1 MSTFIPPTPAANQS
15 AEQHEEPSEQ
25 DSFNHLLYKV
35 LRLTSEQVQDLNDWM
50 KHRGIPNVHE
60 IIAQNFRKPHALE
73 DDLQFIKKGESCYIQ
88 SNVMI
93 SLSLIITYIKHLRYS
108 AKTKYFGSF
117 FYIQIDPQDYDE
129 WRTTPPEEEVHFQ
142 TPSKFGSPTTPKS
155 IATSETSESYITL
168 TNFKKG
174 IKRDASAY
182 PTFKNERYYNTF
194 IRHFKAT
201 AKAQG
206 LNSLMDPNF
215 TPGSDEYE
223 QQLFQEQQDFLYSVL
238 ISSLKTDFS
247 EALVK
252 DHEGD
257 AQLILELLHEHHTG
271 NSQYSRSEINRIT
284 KYLTNIKLDDTWR
297 GTNESFLMHYNDQLC
312 LLDSLVDSDEKL
324 PDNTRVTFL
333 ESAVESVPDLRRV
346 KITDNVLQAQLNST
360 RPITYRSYFDLLK
373 DAAFHLD
380 QATKKGNK
388 IRRTNVHFSGP
399 NDEDEHQNPS
409 SNDPQVIQQEDVPS
423 ESPEPL
429 SYSVFQSHF
438 QESSTP
444 STQKIFLP
452 KPIWEKL
459 SKDQQ
464 QMIIDH
470 NRSLPKIGSS
480 SPSTPN
486 KSPSPLPHKPTPQ
499 QTTKSQQVHTH
510 QSDKSTA
517 DTAKAETI
525 PSDPLLAMVHQSI
538 HTSDDDAS
546 DITKVLSTKRSRQIQ
561 VCKRYLFQHAN
572 HTNNQLVDRGA
583 NGGLAGSDMRVIY
596 RTNRKI
602 NISGIDNHE
611 VTGLD
616 VVTAATLLN
625 TSQGKVIGIFNEYAY
640 LGKGSSIHS
649 SGQLE
654 WFKTYVDE
662 KSIKVGGTQLITT
675 LDGYSV
681 PLLIQDGLAY
691 ATSLGRPTDQDMDT
705 YPHVFFTSPDE
716 WDPSVLD
723 HDPPPLDGLD
733 PSQAADQFFGDPM
746 FDAYGDFNERIIAN
760 LNILLDAP
768 QGDCGSY
775 IAISSVSTINLH
787 QSSPQE
793 PDWNALRP
801 FFAWTSPSSIKD
813 TFNVT
818 TRHGTAPHTQDYI
831 KKHFKSRNPVFNIP
845 RRSEAVATDTIF
857 SDTPAVDDGST
868 MAQFFCGRDTLV
880 CDAYGIKS
888 TKQFINTLSD
898 NIRKR
903 GAMDTLISDGGK
915 YEISKR
921 VTDLLRSLFIQDYQS
936 EPYHQHQ
943 NKAENRF
950 GLAKRYTNTVMNT
963 SGCPACCWLL
973 CLQYI
978 CVVLNHLASPT
989 LQGICP
995 VQALEGTTPDISFL
1009 LHFSFYEPVYYRID
1023 SSEPDLNFPS
1033 SSNEKKGY
1041 WVGFADNQG
1050 DSLTW
1055 RILTEDTQKIIIRS
1069 GVRSALRTATNQRLA
1084 SPSGEGTTLPFPIPY
1099 PQQSQNSFPLDPL
1112 EASTP
1117 NFEQFVKSQSGED
1130 EDNPIP
1136 MATIDIP
1143 NLLGR
1148 SFLLPPEDN
1157 GERHMAKI
1165 IDIDDHGQPLEDIKF
1180 KLKIN
1185 KDQAEEIMSY
1195 NQLMDYIQKG
1205 TNAEEDPDS
1214 LFKFRDIVA
1223 HQGPLESTDPNHKG
1237 SKYNVMVEWES
1248 GEITYEPLTLI
1259 SKDDPITCAV
1269 YAKKH
1274 DLLDTTGWKHLKRYA
1289 KTSKRLIRAVKQ
1301 SRIRQ
1306 VRAST
1311 RYQHGFQVP
1320 RDYNDAMR
1328 LDKENGNT
1336 HWQDAMDLELTQ
1348 IHEYKVFKDT
1358 GKAQFHNGKAVI
1370 PDGHQKIRVHF
1381 VYAVKHDGRF
1391 KARLVADGHLTKE
1404 PVESIYSGVVSLR
1417 SLRMVVFL
1425 SQLNNLEIWG
1435 ADVGNAYLEAYT
1447 DEKLCIIAGPEFK
1460 ELQGHLLIMIKA
1472 LYGTRSGGARWH
1484 DRLFDILQELKFK
1497 PSKADP
1503 DVWMRPEPGGTCYEY
1518 IAVYVD
1524 DLAIAAKDPQAFCNE
1539 LKKRYN
1545 LKLKGVGPLEYHLG
1559 CTYKEDPDG
1568 TLAADPRRYVN
1579 KILESYERMFKEKPR
1594 KSRPPLEGGDH
1605 PEMDTSELCDE
1616 HQTKQFQTLIGQ
1628 FQWLIALG
1636 RFDIAVHVMSLS
1648 RFRAQPRKG
1657 HLDRAKRI
1665 VGYLLFLPDGA
1676 IRFRTGEPDFS
1687 SLKDQEYDWT
1697 RTVYSGACE
1706 QIPHDIPKPLGKHV
1720 QTTHYVDANLHHD
1733 LATGKAV
1740 TAVLHFLNQTPIDAY
1755 TKRQSTVETATYGSE
1770 FVAAR
1775 TAVDQIIDIH
1785 TTLRYLGVP
1794 IRDKSYMFG
1803 DNRSVVTSSTIPN
1816 STISKRHHL
1825 ASYHRVREAI
1835 AAKFISFHW
1844 KDGKSNPADIL
1855 SKHWEFAT
1863 VWPMLKPILFW
1874 RGETATQLKGSD
1886 RIPSTTPGA
1895 EPPRDAKDSG
1905 SARSHSTH
1913 LKTSSQKRP

>member
-1 MSTFIPPTPAANQS
+1 MSTLIPTTTAANKSTEPHQ
-15 AEQHEEPSEQ
+15 EPSEQ

-35 LRLTSEQVQDLNDWM
+35 LRLTSQQVQDLNGWM
-50 KHRGIPNVHE
+50 EHHGIPNVHE
-60 IIAQNFRKPHALE
+60 VIAQNYHKPHTLE
-73 DDLQFIKKGESCYIQ
+73 DNLKFITQGKTSYIQ
-88 SNVMI
+88 SNVML
-93 SLSLIITYIKHLRYS
+93 SLSLVITYIRHRRYS
-108 AKTKYFGSF
+108 TKSKYFGPF
-117 FYIQIDPQDYDE
+117 YYIQIDPQDYDE
-129 WRTTPPEEEVHFQ
+129 WRVTPPEEE
-142 TPSKFGSPTTPKS
+142 
-155 IATSETSESYITL
+155 I
-168 TNFKKG
+168 
-174 IKRDASAY
+174 
-182 PTFKNERYYNTF
+182 
-194 IRHFKAT
+194 
-201 AKAQG
+201 
-206 LNSLMDPNF
+206 
-215 TPGSDEYE
+215 
-223 QQLFQEQQDFLYSVL
+223 
-238 ISSLKTDFS
+238 
-247 EALVK
+247 
-252 DHEGD
+252 
-257 AQLILELLHEHHTG
+257 
-271 NSQYSRSEINRIT
+271 
-284 KYLTNIKLDDTWR
+284 
-297 GTNESFLMHYNDQLC
+297 
-312 LLDSLVDSDEKL
+312 
-324 PDNTRVTFL
+324 
-333 ESAVESVPDLRRV
+333 
-346 KITDNVLQAQLNST
+346 
-360 RPITYRSYFDLLK
+360 
-373 DAAFHLD
+373 
-380 QATKKGNK
+380 
-388 IRRTNVHFSGP
+388 HFSGP
-399 NDEDEHQNPS
+399 NDEDEYQNLFS
-409 SNDPQVIQQEDVPS
+409 DDPQVIQQEDVSS
-423 ESPEPL
+423 EPPEPL

-438 QESSTP
+438 QGSST
-444 STQKIFLP
+444 SNTQKIFLP
-452 KPIWEKL
+452 KPTWEKP

-470 NRSLPKIGSS
+470 KPNSGS
-480 SPSTPN
+480 PHLSTPN
-486 KSPSPLPHKPTPQ
+486 KSPYPFPLKPTPQ
-499 QTTKSQQVHTH
+499 QTAKSQQVHTH
-510 QSDKSTA
+510 QSDKGTT
-517 DTAKAETI
+517 DKIKTETTS
-525 PSDPLLAMVHQSI
+525 SDPLLAMVHQSI
-538 HTSDDDAS
+538 HTSGDDAS
-546 DITKVLSTKRSRQIQ
+546 DINHVLSVKRSCQIQ
-561 VCKRYLFQHAN
+561 VCQCHLFQNAN
-572 HTNNQLVDRGA
+572 HTNQQLVDHGA
-583 NGGLAGSDMRVIY
+583 NGGLAGSDMCVLHK
-596 RTNRKI
+596 THRKI
-602 NISGIDNHE
+602 NIQGIDNHE

-640 LGKGSSIHS
+640 LGKGLSIHS

-654 WFKTYVDE
+654 WFKTNDDE
-662 KSIKVGGTQLITT
+662 KSVKVGDTQLITT

-681 PLLIQDGLAY
+681 PLLIKDGLAY
-691 ATSLGRPTDQDMDT
+691 ATSLGSPTDQDMDT
-705 YPHVFFTSPDE
+705 YPHVFSTSP
-716 WDPSVLD
+716 
-723 HDPPPLDGLD
+723 DGLD
-733 PSQAADQFFGDPM
+733 PSQVPDQPFGDPM
-746 FDAYGDFNERIIAN
+746 FDAYGVFNQPIIAN
-760 LNILLDAP
+760 LNTLLDAP
-768 QGDCGSY
+768 PGDCGSY
-775 IAISSVSTINLH
+775 IEISSVFTANLH

-793 PDWNALRP
+793 PDWNTQRP
-801 FFAWTSPSSIKD
+801 FLAWTSPSSIKD

-818 TRHGTAPHTQDYI
+818 TRHGTAPNTQDYI
-831 KKHFKSRNPVFNIP
+831 KKHFKPRNPVFSIP
-845 RRSEAVATDTIF
+845 RCSEAVAIDTIF

-868 MAQFFCGRDTLV
+868 MAQFFCGHDSLV

-898 NIRKR
+898 NMRKW

-915 YEISKR
+915 YDISKG
-921 VTDLLRSLFIQDYQS
+921 VTDLLHSLFIQDYQS
-936 EPYHQHQ
+936 ESYHQDQ
-943 NKAENRF
+943 NKTVNCF
-950 GLAKRYTNTVMNT
+950 GPAKCYTNTVMNT
-963 SGCPACCWLL
+963 SGCLACCWLL

-978 CVVLNHLASPT
+978 CVVLHHLASPT

-995 VQALEGTTPDISFL
+995 VQALQGTTQDISFM
-1009 LHFSFYEPVYYRID
+1009 LHSSFYEPVHCRID

-1033 SSNEKKGY
+1033 SSHENKGY
-1041 WVGFADNQG
+1041 WVGFAANQG

-1055 RILTEDTQKIIIRS
+1055 RTLTEDTHKIIICS
-1069 GVRSALRTATNQRLA
+1069 GIRSALRATTNQCLA

-1099 PQQSQNSFPLDPL
+1099 PQQSKNSLPLDPL
-1112 EASTP
+1112 DESTP

-1130 EDNPIP
+1130 EDHPIH
-1136 MATIDIP
+1136 MANIDIP

-1195 NQLMDYIQKG
+1195 NQLMDYIQEG
-1205 TNAEEDPDS
+1205 TDAEEDPDS
-1214 LFKFRDIVA
+1214 LFKFKDIVA

-1248 GEITYEPLTLI
+1248 GEVTYEPLTLI

-1301 SRIRQ
+1301 SRIHQ
-1306 VRAST
+1306 VRASA

-1358 GKAQFHNGKAVI
+1358 
-1370 PDGHQKIRVHF
+1370 
-1381 VYAVKHDGRF
+1381 VKHDGRF

-1404 PVESIYSGVVSLR
+1404 PVESIYSGVFSLR

-1460 ELQGHLLIMIKA
+1460 ELQGHLLIMIKP
-1472 LYGTRSGGARWH
+1472 LYGTHSGGARWH

-1503 DVWMRPEPGGTCYEY
+1503 DVWMRPEPRGTCYEY

-1545 LKLKGVGPLEYHLG
+1545 LKLKGIGPLEYHLG

-1568 TLAADPRRYVN
+1568 TLAADPRR
-1579 KILESYERMFKEKPR
+1579 
-1594 KSRPPLEGGDH
+1594 
-1605 PEMDTSELCDE
+1605 
-1616 HQTKQFQTLIGQ
+1616 
-1628 FQWLIALG
+1628 
-1636 RFDIAVHVMSLS
+1636 
-1648 RFRAQPRKG
+1648 FRTQPRKG
-1657 HLDRAKRI
+1657 HLDRTKRI

-1697 RTVYSGACE
+1697 RSVYSGACE
-1706 QIPHDIPKPLGKHV
+1706 QIPHDIPKPLGKHG
-1720 QTTHYVDANLHHD
+1720 QTTHCVDANPHHE

-1740 TAVLHFLNQTPIDAY
+1740 TAVLHFLNQTPINA
-1755 TKRQSTVETATYGSE
+1755 
-1770 FVAAR
+1770 F
-1775 TAVDQIIDIH
+1775 
-1785 TTLRYLGVP
+1785 
-1794 IRDKSYMFG
+1794 
-1803 DNRSVVTSSTIPN
+1803 
-1816 STISKRHHL
+1816 SKRHHL
-1825 ASYHRVREAI
+1825 PSYHRVREAI
-1835 AAKFISFHW
+1835 AANFISFHW

-1886 RIPSTTPGA
+1886 SIPSTTPGA

-1905 SARSHSTH
+1905 SARSQSMH
-1913 LKTSSQKRP
+1913 LETSSSNRP

>member
-1 MSTFIPPTPAANQS
+1 MSTFIPPTPAANKS
-15 AEQHEEPSEQ
+15 AEQHGEPSEQ
-25 DSFNHLLYKV
+25 DSFNHLLFKV

-60 IIAQNFRKPHALE
+60 VIAQNFRKPHALE
-73 DDLQFIKKGESCYIQ
+73 DDLQFIREDKPCYIQ

-93 SLSLIITYIKHLRYS
+93 SLSLMITYIKHLRYS
-108 AKTKYFGSF
+108 AKTKYFGPF
-117 FYIQIDPQDYDE
+117 YYIQIDPQDYDE
-129 WRTTPPEEEVHFQ
+129 WCTTPPEEEVHFQ
-142 TPSKFGSPTTPKS
+142 TPSKLGSPATPRS
-155 IATSETSESYITL
+155 MATSVASESYITL
-168 TNFKKG
+168 SNFKKG

-182 PTFKNERYYNTF
+182 PIFKNERYYNTF
-194 IRHFKAT
+194 ICHFKAT

-223 QQLFQEQQDFLYSVL
+223 QQLFQDQQDFLYSVL

-257 AQLILELLHEHHTG
+257 AQLIIELLHEHHTG

-297 GTNESFLMHYNDQLC
+297 GTNESFLMHYNDQLR

-346 KITDNVLQAQLNST
+346 KITDNVLQAQLDST

-380 QATKKGNK
+380 QATKRGSK

-399 NDEDEHQNPS
+399 NNEDDHQNLTS
-409 SNDPQVIQQEDVPS
+409 DDHQVIQQEDVCNEP
-423 ESPEPL
+423 PEPL
-429 SYSVFQSHF
+429 SYSVFQKHF
-438 QESSTP
+438 QGSSTS

-470 NRSLPKIGSS
+470 NRSLLKSGSS
-480 SPSTPN
+480 SISTPN

-499 QTTKSQQVHTH
+499 QTAKSQQVHTH
-510 QSDKSTA
+510 QYDESTA
-517 DTAKAETI
+517 DTTKIETT

-546 DITKVLSTKRSRQIQ
+546 DITKDLSAKRSRQIQ
-561 VCKRYLFQHAN
+561 VCKHYIFQHAN

-596 RTNRKI
+596 KTHRKI

-611 VTGLD
+611 VNGLD

-625 TSQGKVIGIFNEYAY
+625 TSLGKVIGIFNEYAH

-654 WFKTYVDE
+654 WFKTHVDE

-675 LDGYSV
+675 LEGHSV
-681 PLLIQDGLAY
+681 PLLIKDGLAY

-716 WDPSVLD
+716 WDPAVLD

-733 PSQAADQFFGDPM
+733 PSQVLDQPFGDPM

-768 QGDCGSY
+768 PEDYGSY
-775 IAISSVSTINLH
+775 IANLH
-787 QSSPQE
+787 QCSSQE

-801 FFAWTSPSSIKD
+801 FFAWTSPSSIQD

-818 TRHGTAPHTQDYI
+818 TRHGSAPHTQDYI

-921 VTDLLRSLFIQDYQS
+921 VTDLLCSLFIQDYQS

-1050 DSLTW
+1050 DSLIW

-1069 GVRSALRTATNQRLA
+1069 GVRSALRTTTNQRLA

-1099 PQQSQNSFPLDPL
+1099 SQQSQNSLPLDPL
-1112 EASTP
+1112 DASTP
-1117 NFEQFVKSQSGED
+1117 NFEHFVKSQTGED

-1136 MATIDIP
+1136 MANIDIP

-1165 IDIDDHGQPLEDIKF
+1165 IDIDDHGQTLEDIKF

-1205 TNAEEDPDS
+1205 TDAEQDPDS

-1248 GEITYEPLTLI
+1248 GEVTYEPLTLI

-1301 SRIRQ
+1301 SWIRQ
-1306 VRAST
+1306 VRASA

-1320 RDYNDAMR
+1320 KDYNDAMR

-1358 GKAQFHNGKAVI
+1358 GKAKFHNGKVVT
-1370 PDGHQKIRVHF
+1370 PDGFQKIRVHF
-1381 VYAVKHDGRF
+1381 VYAVKHDDRF

-1425 SQLNNLEIWG
+1425 SQLNKLEIWG

-1447 DEKLCIIAGPEFK
+1447 DEKLCIMAGPEFK
-1460 ELQGHLLIMIKA
+1460 ELQGHLLIMVKA

-1497 PSKADP
+1497 PSKVDP

-1539 LKKRYN
+1539 LKRKYN

-1559 CTYKEDPDG
+1559 CTYKKDPDG

-1605 PEMDTSELCDE
+1605 PELDTSELCDE

-1628 FQWLIALG
+1628 LQWLISLG

-1676 IRFRTGEPDFS
+1676 IRFRIGEPDFS

-1706 QIPHDIPKPLGKHV
+1706 QIPHDIPKPLGIMSRPL
-1720 QTTHYVDANLHHD
+1720 TMLM
-1733 LATGKAV
+1733 
-1740 TAVLHFLNQTPIDAY
+1740 P
-1755 TKRQSTVETATYGSE
+1755 TYIMILQLEKLSL
-1770 FVAAR
+1770 
-1775 TAVDQIIDIH
+1775 Q
-1785 TTLRYLGVP
+1785 P
-1794 IRDKSYMFG
+1794 C
-1803 DNRSVVTSSTIPN
+1803 TS
-1816 STISKRHHL
+1816 
-1825 ASYHRVREAI
+1825 
-1835 AAKFISFHW
+1835 
-1844 KDGKSNPADIL
+1844 
-1855 SKHWEFAT
+1855 
-1863 VWPMLKPILFW
+1863 
-1874 RGETATQLKGSD
+1874 
-1886 RIPSTTPGA
+1886 
-1895 EPPRDAKDSG
+1895 
-1905 SARSHSTH
+1905 
-1913 LKTSSQKRP
+1913 

>member
-1 MSTFIPPTPAANQS
+1 MSTFIPPTPAAHKS

-25 DSFNHLLYKV
+25 DSFNHLLFKV

-60 IIAQNFRKPHALE
+60 VIAQNFRKPHALE
-73 DDLQFIKKGESCYIQ
+73 DDLQFIREDKPCYIQ

-93 SLSLIITYIKHLRYS
+93 SLSLMITYIKHLRYS
-108 AKTKYFGSF
+108 AKTKYFGPF
-117 FYIQIDPQDYDE
+117 YYIQIDPQDYDE

-142 TPSKFGSPTTPKS
+142 TPSKLGSPATPRS
-155 IATSETSESYITL
+155 MATSVASESYITL
-168 TNFKKG
+168 SNFKKG

-182 PTFKNERYYNTF
+182 PIFKNERYYNTF

-223 QQLFQEQQDFLYSVL
+223 QQLFQDQQDFLYSVL

-257 AQLILELLHEHHTG
+257 AQLIIELLHEHHTG

-297 GTNESFLMHYNDQLC
+297 GTNESFLMHYNDQLR

-346 KITDNVLQAQLNST
+346 KITDNVLQAQLDST

-380 QATKKGNK
+380 QATKRGSK

-399 NDEDEHQNPS
+399 NNEDDHQNLTS
-409 SNDPQVIQQEDVPS
+409 DDHQVIQQEDVCNEP
-423 ESPEPL
+423 PEPL

-438 QESSTP
+438 QGSSTS

-470 NRSLPKIGSS
+470 NRSLPKSGSS
-480 SPSTPN
+480 SISTPN
-486 KSPSPLPHKPTPQ
+486 KGPSPLPHKPTPQ
-499 QTTKSQQVHTH
+499 QTAKSQQVHTH
-510 QSDKSTA
+510 QSDESTA
-517 DTAKAETI
+517 DTTKIETT

-538 HTSDDDAS
+538 HTSNDDAS
-546 DITKVLSTKRSRQIQ
+546 DITKVLSAKRSRQIQ
-561 VCKRYLFQHAN
+561 VCKHYIFQHAN

-596 RTNRKI
+596 KTHRKI

-611 VTGLD
+611 VNGLD

-625 TSQGKVIGIFNEYAY
+625 TSLGKVIGIFNEYAH

-654 WFKTYVDE
+654 WFKTHVDE

-675 LDGYSV
+675 LEGYSV
-681 PLLIQDGLAY
+681 PLLIKDGLAY

-733 PSQAADQFFGDPM
+733 PSQVLDQPFGDPM
-746 FDAYGDFNERIIAN
+746 FDAHGDFNERIIAN

-768 QGDCGSY
+768 PEDYGSY
-775 IAISSVSTINLH
+775 IANLH
-787 QSSPQE
+787 QGSSQE

-801 FFAWTSPSSIKD
+801 FFAWTSPSSIQD

-818 TRHGTAPHTQDYI
+818 TRHGSAPHTQDYI

-868 MAQFFCGRDTLV
+868 MAQFFCGQDTLV
-880 CDAYGIKS
+880 KS

-963 SGCPACCWLL
+963 SGCPAFCWLL

-1069 GVRSALRTATNQRLA
+1069 GVRSALRTTTNQRLA
-1084 SPSGEGTTLPFPIPY
+1084 SPLGEGTTLPFPIPY
-1099 PQQSQNSFPLDPL
+1099 SQSQNSLPLDPL
-1112 EASTP
+1112 DASTP
-1117 NFEQFVKSQSGED
+1117 NFEPFVKSQTGED
-1130 EDNPIP
+1130 EDNPIR
-1136 MATIDIP
+1136 MANIDIT

-1157 GERHMAKI
+1157 GERHMAKV
-1165 IDIDDHGQPLEDIKF
+1165 IDIDDHGQTLEDIKF

-1205 TNAEEDPDS
+1205 TDAEEDPDS

-1248 GEITYEPLTLI
+1248 GEVTYEPLTLI

-1306 VRAST
+1306 VRASV

-1320 RDYNDAMR
+1320 KDYNDAMR

-1358 GKAQFHNGKAVI
+1358 GKAKFHNGKVVT
-1370 PDGHQKIRVHF
+1370 PDGFQKIRVHF

-1447 DEKLCIIAGPEFK
+1447 DEKLCIMAGPEFK
-1460 ELQGHLLIMIKA
+1460 ELQGHLLIMVKA

-1484 DRLFDILQELKFK
+1484 DRLFDILQEMRFK

-1524 DLAIAAKDPQAFCNE
+1524 DLAIAPKDSQTFCNE
-1539 LKKRYN
+1539 LKKKYN

-1559 CTYKEDPDG
+1559 CTYKKDPDG

-1579 KILESYERMFKEKPR
+1579 KILESFERMFKEKPR

-1605 PEMDTSELCDE
+1605 PELDTSELCDE

-1628 FQWLIALG
+1628 LQWLISLG
-1636 RFDIAVHVMSLS
+1636 HFDIAVHVMSLS

-1706 QIPHDIPKPLGKHV
+1706 QIPHDIHKPLGKYV
-1720 QTTHYVDANLHHD
+1720 ETTHYVDANLHHD

-1740 TAVLHFLNQTPIDAY
+1740 TAALHFLNQTPIDAY

-1775 TAVDQIIDIH
+1775 TAVDQIIDIR

-1803 DNRSVVTSSTIPN
+1803 DNKSVVTSSTIPN

-1905 SARSHSTH
+1905 SARSYSTH
-1913 LKTSSQKRP
+1913 RETSSSNRP

>member
-1 MSTFIPPTPAANQS
+1 MSTFIPPTPTATKS

-25 DSFNHLLYKV
+25 DSFNHLLFKV

-50 KHRGIPNVHE
+50 KDRGFPNVHE
-60 IIAQNFRKPHALE
+60 IIVQNFRNPHELK
-73 DDLQFIKKGESCYIQ
+73 DDLQFIRESKTYYIQ
-88 SNVMI
+88 ANVMV
-93 SLSLIITYIKHLRYS
+93 SLSLMTTYIKHLRYL
-108 AKTKYFGSF
+108 AKAKHFGPF
-117 FYIQIDPQDYDE
+117 YYIQIDPQDYDE
-129 WRTTPPEEEVHFQ
+129 WRITTPEEEIHFQ
-142 TPSKFGSPTTPKS
+142 TPSKFGSPATPRS
-155 IATSETSESYITL
+155 MATSEASESYITL

-182 PTFKNERYYNTF
+182 PIFKNERYYNTF

-206 LNSLMDPNF
+206 LSTLMDPNF
-215 TPGSDEYE
+215 TPGSDEYG

-297 GTNESFLMHYNDQLC
+297 GTNESFLMHYNDQLR
-312 LLDSLVDSDEKL
+312 LLDSLVDPEEKL

-346 KITDNVLQAQLNST
+346 KITDNVLQAQLDST
-360 RPITYRSYFDLLK
+360 RPITYKSYFDLLK

-380 QATKKGNK
+380 QATKRGNK

-399 NDEDEHQNPS
+399 NDEGDHQNPLS
-409 SNDPQVIQQEDVPS
+409 DDLQAIQQEDVCS
-423 ESPEPL
+423 EPPEPL

-438 QESSTP
+438 QGSSTS

-452 KPIWEKL
+452 KHIWEKL

-470 NRSLPKIGSS
+470 NRSLPKSGSS
-480 SPSTPN
+480 SILTPN

-499 QTTKSQQVHTH
+499 QTAKSQQVHTH
-510 QSDKSTA
+510 QSDESTA
-517 DTAKAETI
+517 DPTKIETT

-546 DITKVLSTKRSRQIQ
+546 DITKVLSAKRSRQIQ
-561 VCKRYLFQHAN
+561 VCKHYIFQHAN

-596 RTNRKI
+596 KTHRKI

-611 VTGLD
+611 VNGLD

-625 TSQGKVIGIFNEYAY
+625 TSLGKVIGIFNEYAH

-654 WFKTYVDE
+654 WFKTHVDE

-681 PLLIQDGLAY
+681 PLLIKDGLAY
-691 ATSLGRPTDQDMDT
+691 ATSLGRPTDHDMDS

-733 PSQAADQFFGDPM
+733 PSQVLDQPFGDPM

-768 QGDCGSY
+768 PEDCRSY
-775 IAISSVSTINLH
+775 TANLH
-787 QSSPQE
+787 QSSSQE

-801 FFAWTSPSSIKD
+801 FFAWTSPSSIQD

-818 TRHGTAPHTQDYI
+818 TRHGIAPHTQDYI

-921 VTDLLRSLFIQDYQS
+921 VTDLLRSLFIKDYQS

-1009 LHFSFYEPVYYRID
+1009 LHFSFYEPIYYRID

-1069 GVRSALRTATNQRLA
+1069 GVRSALRTTTNQRLA
-1084 SPSGEGTTLPFPIPY
+1084 SSSGEGTTLPFPIPY
-1099 PQQSQNSFPLDPL
+1099 PQQSSNSLPLDPID
-1112 EASTP
+1112 ASTS

-1130 EDNPIP
+1130 EDHPIP
-1136 MATIDIP
+1136 MTNIDIP

-1148 SFLLPPEDN
+1148 SFLLSPEDN
-1157 GERHMAKI
+1157 GERYMAKI
-1165 IDIDDHGQPLEDIKF
+1165 IDIDDHGQHLEDIKF
-1180 KLKIN
+1180 KLKN
-1185 KDQAEEIMSY
+1185 SKDQAEEIMSY

-1205 TNAEEDPDS
+1205 TDAEEDPDS

-1248 GEITYEPLTLI
+1248 GEITYEPLALI

-1306 VRAST
+1306 VRASA

-1348 IHEYKVFKDT
+1348 IHEYKVFRDT
-1358 GKAQFHNGKAVI
+1358 GKAKFHNGKVVT
-1370 PDGHQKIRVHF
+1370 PDGFQKIRVHF
-1381 VYAVKHDGRF
+1381 VYAVKQDGRF

-1435 ADVGNAYLEAYT
+1435 ADVGNAYPEAYT
-1447 DEKLCIIAGPEFK
+1447 DEKLCIMAGPEFK
-1460 ELQGHLLIMIKA
+1460 ELQGHLLIMVKA

-1539 LKKRYN
+1539 LKKKYN

-1559 CTYKEDPDG
+1559 CTYKKDPDE

-1579 KILESYERMFKEKPR
+1579 KILESYERMFMEKPR

-1605 PEMDTSELCDE
+1605 PELDTSELCDE

-1628 FQWLIALG
+1628 LQWLISLG

-1687 SLKDQEYDWT
+1687 SLRDQEYDWT

-1755 TKRQSTVETATYGSE
+1755 T
-1770 FVAAR
+1770 
-1775 TAVDQIIDIH
+1775 IH
-1785 TTLRYLGVP
+1785 
-1794 IRDKSYMFG
+1794 S
-1803 DNRSVVTSSTIPN
+1803 
-1816 STISKRHHL
+1816 
-1825 ASYHRVREAI
+1825 
-1835 AAKFISFHW
+1835 
-1844 KDGKSNPADIL
+1844 
-1855 SKHWEFAT
+1855 
-1863 VWPMLKPILFW
+1863 
-1874 RGETATQLKGSD
+1874 
-1886 RIPSTTPGA
+1886 
-1895 EPPRDAKDSG
+1895 
-1905 SARSHSTH
+1905 
-1913 LKTSSQKRP
+1913 

>member
-1 MSTFIPPTPAANQS
+1 MSTFIPPTPTATKS

-25 DSFNHLLYKV
+25 DSFNHLLFKV

-50 KHRGIPNVHE
+50 KHRGFPNVHE
-60 IIAQNFRKPHALE
+60 VIVQNFRNPHELK
-73 DDLQFIKKGESCYIQ
+73 DDLQFIRASKTYYIQ
-88 SNVMI
+88 ANVMV
-93 SLSLIITYIKHLRYS
+93 SLSLMTTYIKHLRYL
-108 AKTKYFGSF
+108 AKAKHFGPF
-117 FYIQIDPQDYDE
+117 YYIQFDPQDYDE
-129 WRTTPPEEEVHFQ
+129 WRISTPEEEIHFQ
-142 TPSKFGSPTTPKS
+142 TPSKFGSPATPRS
-155 IATSETSESYITL
+155 MATSEASESYITL

-182 PTFKNERYYNTF
+182 PIFKNERYYNTF

-206 LNSLMDPNF
+206 LSTLMDPNF
-215 TPGSDEYE
+215 TPGSDEYG

-297 GTNESFLMHYNDQLC
+297 GTNESFLMHYNDQLR
-312 LLDSLVDSDEKL
+312 LLDSLADPEEKL

-346 KITDNVLQAQLNST
+346 KITDNVLQAQLDST
-360 RPITYRSYFDLLK
+360 RPITYKSYFDLLK

-380 QATKKGNK
+380 QATKMGNK

-399 NDEDEHQNPS
+399 NDEGDHQNPLS
-409 SNDPQVIQQEDVPS
+409 DDLQAIQQEDVCS
-423 ESPEPL
+423 EPPEPL

-438 QESSTP
+438 QGSSTS

-452 KPIWEKL
+452 KHIWEKL

-464 QMIIDH
+464 QMIINH
-470 NRSLPKIGSS
+470 NRSLPKSGSS
-480 SPSTPN
+480 SISTPN
-486 KSPSPLPHKPTPQ
+486 KSPSPLPHKPTSQ
-499 QTTKSQQVHTH
+499 QTAKSQQVHTH
-510 QSDKSTA
+510 QSDESTA
-517 DTAKAETI
+517 DSTKIETT

-546 DITKVLSTKRSRQIQ
+546 DITKVLSAKRSRQIQ
-561 VCKRYLFQHAN
+561 VCKHYIFQHAN

-596 RTNRKI
+596 KTHRKI

-611 VTGLD
+611 VNGLD

-625 TSQGKVIGIFNEYAY
+625 TSLGKVIGIFNEYAH

-654 WFKTYVDE
+654 WFKTHVDE

-681 PLLIQDGLAY
+681 PLLIKDGLAY
-691 ATSLGRPTDQDMDT
+691 ATSLGRPTDHDMDS

-733 PSQAADQFFGDPM
+733 PSQVLDQPFGDPM

-768 QGDCGSY
+768 PEDCRSY
-775 IAISSVSTINLH
+775 TANLH
-787 QSSPQE
+787 QSSSQE

-801 FFAWTSPSSIKD
+801 FFAWTSPSSIQD
-813 TFNVT
+813 TFSVT
-818 TRHGTAPHTQDYI
+818 TRHGIAPHTQDNI

-921 VTDLLRSLFIQDYQS
+921 VTDLLRSLFIKDYQS

-943 NKAENRF
+943 NKAENHF

-1009 LHFSFYEPVYYRID
+1009 LHFSFYEPIYYRID

-1069 GVRSALRTATNQRLA
+1069 GVRSALRTTTNQRLA
-1084 SPSGEGTTLPFPIPY
+1084 SSSGEGTTLPFPIPY
-1099 PQQSQNSFPLDPL
+1099 PQQSSNSLPLDPID
-1112 EASTP
+1112 ASTS

-1130 EDNPIP
+1130 EDHPIP
-1136 MATIDIP
+1136 MTNIDIP

-1148 SFLLPPEDN
+1148 SFLLSPEDN
-1157 GERHMAKI
+1157 GERYMAKI
-1165 IDIDDHGQPLEDIKF
+1165 IDIDDHGQHLEDIRF
-1180 KLKIN
+1180 KLKTS

-1195 NQLMDYIQKG
+1195 NQFMDYIQKG
-1205 TNAEEDPDS
+1205 TDAEEDPDS

-1248 GEITYEPLTLI
+1248 GEITYEPLALI

-1306 VRAST
+1306 VRASA

-1348 IHEYKVFKDT
+1348 IHEYKVFRDT
-1358 GKAQFHNGKAVI
+1358 GKAKFHNGKVVT
-1370 PDGHQKIRVHF
+1370 PDGFQKIRVHF

-1447 DEKLCIIAGPEFK
+1447 DEKLCIMAGPEFK
-1460 ELQGHLLIMIKA
+1460 ELQGHLLIMVKA

-1524 DLAIAAKDPQAFCNE
+1524 DLAIAAKDPEAFCNE
-1539 LKKRYN
+1539 LKKKYN

-1559 CTYKEDPDG
+1559 CTYKKDPDE

-1579 KILESYERMFKEKPR
+1579 KILESYERMFMEKPR

-1605 PEMDTSELCDE
+1605 PELDTSELCDE

-1628 FQWLIALG
+1628 LQWLISLG
-1636 RFDIAVHVMSLS
+1636 CFDIAVHVMSLS

-1687 SLKDQEYDWT
+1687 SLRDQEYDWT

-1775 TAVDQIIDIH
+1775 TAVDQIIDIR

-1794 IRDKSYMFG
+1794 IRDMSYMFG

-1905 SARSHSTH
+1905 SARPHSTH
-1913 LKTSSQKRP
+1913 LETSSTNRS

>member
-1 MSTFIPPTPAANQS
+1 MSTFISPTPAVTKS

-25 DSFNHLLYKV
+25 DSFNHLLFKV

-60 IIAQNFRKPHALE
+60 IIVQNFRNPHELKN
-73 DDLQFIKKGESCYIQ
+73 DLQFIRDDQSCYIQ
-88 SNVMI
+88 SNVMV
-93 SLSLIITYIKHLRYS
+93 SLSLMTIYIKHLRYL
-108 AKTKYFGSF
+108 AKAKQFGPF
-117 FYIQIDPQDYDE
+117 YYIQIDPQDYDD
-129 WRTTPPEEEVHFQ
+129 WRIETPEEEIHFH
-142 TPSKFGSPTTPKS
+142 TPSKLGSPATPRS
-155 IATSETSESYITL
+155 MATSVASESYITL

-182 PTFKNERYYNTF
+182 PIFKNERYYNTF

-201 AKAQG
+201 TKAQG
-206 LNSLMDPNF
+206 LSTLMDPNF

-297 GTNESFLMHYNDQLC
+297 GTNESFLMHYNDQLR
-312 LLDSLVDSDEKL
+312 LLDSLVDPEEKL

-346 KITDNVLQAQLNST
+346 KITDNVLQAQLDST
-360 RPITYRSYFDLLK
+360 RPITYKSYFDLLK

-380 QATKKGNK
+380 QATKRGNK

-399 NDEDEHQNPS
+399 NDEGDHQNPLS
-409 SNDPQVIQQEDVPS
+409 DDLQAIQQEDVCS
-423 ESPEPL
+423 EPPEPL

-438 QESSTP
+438 QGSSTS

-452 KPIWEKL
+452 KHIWEKL

-470 NRSLPKIGSS
+470 NRSLPKSGSS
-480 SPSTPN
+480 SILTPN

-499 QTTKSQQVHTH
+499 QTAKSQQVHTH
-510 QSDKSTA
+510 QSDESTA
-517 DTAKAETI
+517 DSTKIETT

-538 HTSDDDAS
+538 HTSDDDPS
-546 DITKVLSTKRSRQIQ
+546 DITKVLSAKRSRQIQ
-561 VCKRYLFQHAN
+561 VCKHYIFQHAN

-596 RTNRKI
+596 KTHRKI

-611 VTGLD
+611 VNGLD

-625 TSQGKVIGIFNEYAY
+625 TSLGKVIGIFNEYAH

-654 WFKTYVDE
+654 WFKTHVDD

-681 PLLIQDGLAY
+681 ALLIKDGLAY
-691 ATSLGRPTDQDMDT
+691 ATSLGRPTDHDMDS

-733 PSQAADQFFGDPM
+733 PSRMLDQPFGDPM

-768 QGDCGSY
+768 PEDCRSY
-775 IAISSVSTINLH
+775 TANLH
-787 QSSPQE
+787 QSSSQE

-801 FFAWTSPSSIKD
+801 FFAWTSPSSIQD

-818 TRHGTAPHTQDYI
+818 TRHGIAPHTQDYI

-921 VTDLLRSLFIQDYQS
+921 VTDLLRSLFIKDYQS

-973 CLQYI
+973 CLQYT

-1009 LHFSFYEPVYYRID
+1009 LHFSFYEPIYYRID

-1069 GVRSALRTATNQRLA
+1069 GVRSALRTTTNQRLA
-1084 SPSGEGTTLPFPIPY
+1084 SSSGEGTTLPFPIPY
-1099 PQQSQNSFPLDPL
+1099 PQPSSNSLPLDPID
-1112 EASTP
+1112 ASTS
-1117 NFEQFVKSQSGED
+1117 NFEHFVKSQSGED
-1130 EDNPIP
+1130 EDHPIP
-1136 MATIDIP
+1136 MTHIDIP

-1148 SFLLPPEDN
+1148 SFLLSPEDN
-1157 GERHMAKI
+1157 GERYMAKI
-1165 IDIDDHGQPLEDIKF
+1165 IDIDDHGQHLEDIKF
-1180 KLKIN
+1180 KLKTS

-1205 TNAEEDPDS
+1205 TDAEEDPDS

-1248 GEITYEPLTLI
+1248 GEITYELWHSFPRMIQSLVQFMQRNMISLTQQDGNT
-1259 SKDDPITCAV
+1259 SKGMLRHPRDSSELSSSPGF
-1269 YAKKH
+1269 AKSEH
-1274 DLLDTTGWKHLKRYA
+1274 QLDTNMV
-1289 KTSKRLIRAVKQ
+1289 SK
-1301 SRIRQ
+1301 
-1306 VRAST
+1306 
-1311 RYQHGFQVP
+1311 
-1320 RDYNDAMR
+1320 
-1328 LDKENGNT
+1328 
-1336 HWQDAMDLELTQ
+1336 
-1348 IHEYKVFKDT
+1348 
-1358 GKAQFHNGKAVI
+1358 
-1370 PDGHQKIRVHF
+1370 
-1381 VYAVKHDGRF
+1381 
-1391 KARLVADGHLTKE
+1391 
-1404 PVESIYSGVVSLR
+1404 
-1417 SLRMVVFL
+1417 
-1425 SQLNNLEIWG
+1425 SQGI
-1435 ADVGNAYLEAYT
+1435 T
-1447 DEKLCIIAGPEFK
+1447 MM
-1460 ELQGHLLIMIKA
+1460 Q
-1472 LYGTRSGGARWH
+1472 
-1484 DRLFDILQELKFK
+1484 
-1497 PSKADP
+1497 
-1503 DVWMRPEPGGTCYEY
+1503 
-1518 IAVYVD
+1518 
-1524 DLAIAAKDPQAFCNE
+1524 
-1539 LKKRYN
+1539 
-1545 LKLKGVGPLEYHLG
+1545 
-1559 CTYKEDPDG
+1559 
-1568 TLAADPRRYVN
+1568 
-1579 KILESYERMFKEKPR
+1579 
-1594 KSRPPLEGGDH
+1594 
-1605 PEMDTSELCDE
+1605 
-1616 HQTKQFQTLIGQ
+1616 
-1628 FQWLIALG
+1628 
-1636 RFDIAVHVMSLS
+1636 
-1648 RFRAQPRKG
+1648 
-1657 HLDRAKRI
+1657 
-1665 VGYLLFLPDGA
+1665 
-1676 IRFRTGEPDFS
+1676 
-1687 SLKDQEYDWT
+1687 
-1697 RTVYSGACE
+1697 
-1706 QIPHDIPKPLGKHV
+1706 
-1720 QTTHYVDANLHHD
+1720 
-1733 LATGKAV
+1733 
-1740 TAVLHFLNQTPIDAY
+1740 
-1755 TKRQSTVETATYGSE
+1755 
-1770 FVAAR
+1770 
-1775 TAVDQIIDIH
+1775 
-1785 TTLRYLGVP
+1785 
-1794 IRDKSYMFG
+1794 
-1803 DNRSVVTSSTIPN
+1803 
-1816 STISKRHHL
+1816 
-1825 ASYHRVREAI
+1825 
-1835 AAKFISFHW
+1835 
-1844 KDGKSNPADIL
+1844 
-1855 SKHWEFAT
+1855 
-1863 VWPMLKPILFW
+1863 
-1874 RGETATQLKGSD
+1874 
-1886 RIPSTTPGA
+1886 
-1895 EPPRDAKDSG
+1895 
-1905 SARSHSTH
+1905 
-1913 LKTSSQKRP
+1913 